1 MAGSL
6 EKRGRD
12 SWRLVV
18 SAGYDPVSGQ
28 RRRIQRTV
36 HGSKREAE
44 RALARLLVEVE
55 GGRESEYARLRLGTY
70 LTERYLEKAKTR
82 LRPET
87 WDRYESLLRVH
98 VIPEIGSI
106 PLAKLRPLHVDQV
119 MSRMT
124 KGGAAPASVRQAY
137 RVLSRALKEAVR
149 LQLIGENPAERVDPP
164 RVGRPDL
171 EVPNTETLARLLDA
185 LGSSDWACPLPSPS
199 RRGCGGGNCS
209 GCGGRTSISTTAR

>member
-1 MAGSL
+1 MFRIGLLGGSELESDHGMAGSL

-87 WDRYESLLRVH
+87 WDRYECCS
-98 VIPEIGSI
+98 
-106 PLAKLRPLHVDQV
+106 
-119 MSRMT
+119 
-124 KGGAAPASVRQAY
+124 AS
-137 RVLSRALKEAVR
+137 
-149 LQLIGENPAERVDPP
+149 
-164 RVGRPDL
+164 
-171 EVPNTETLARLLDA
+171 T
-185 LGSSDWACPLPSPS
+185 
-199 RRGCGGGNCS
+199 
-209 GCGGRTSISTTAR
+209 